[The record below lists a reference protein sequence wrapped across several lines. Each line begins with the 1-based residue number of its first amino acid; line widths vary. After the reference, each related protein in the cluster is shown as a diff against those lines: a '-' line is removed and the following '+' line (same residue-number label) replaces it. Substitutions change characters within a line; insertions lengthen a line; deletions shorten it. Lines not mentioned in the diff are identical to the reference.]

1 MTADGHPVVSAGLKH
16 FFDGDTEIKIV
27 KQVNEPDA
35 IPEFLG
41 KQKADMVLMDTEI
54 NGKDTL
60 LLVRYMQKHFPEVQ
74 VLLFSSDKQAATIRR
89 ANYAGV
95 AGYLYKNASMQTLKQ
110 AIIDVA
116 AGKKVRDKAIDL
128 GALTVPKVSS
138 KLQKVKGSTRIFS
151 PRETQVLK
159 YLAEGLTNYEIS
171 QQLGVTQS
179 TVETFRARI
188 MAKSKRKN
196 VAELIKWA
204 MEMGLLK

>member
-1 MTADGHPVVSAGLKH
+1 
-16 FFDGDTEIKIV
+16 
-27 KQVNEPDA
+27 
-35 IPEFLG
+35 
-41 KQKADMVLMDTEI
+41 
-54 NGKDTL
+54 
-60 LLVRYMQKHFPEVQ
+60 
-74 VLLFSSDKQAATIRR
+74 
-89 ANYAGV
+89 
-95 AGYLYKNASMQTLKQ
+95 MQTLKQ

-138 KLQKVKGSTRIFS
+138 KPQKVKGSTRLFS